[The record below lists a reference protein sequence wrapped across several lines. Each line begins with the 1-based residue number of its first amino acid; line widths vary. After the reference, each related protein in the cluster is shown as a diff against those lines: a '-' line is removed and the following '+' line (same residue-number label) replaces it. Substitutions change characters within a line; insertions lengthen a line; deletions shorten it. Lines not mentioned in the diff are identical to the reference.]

1 MRNKFLLLLTAL
13 TLSFSVQTFAA
24 DKARPEIGPEVKAYS
39 SHDSANVWVLRIGAR
54 ADNQAL
60 VQITGIDHDL
70 NGKIEKYQVEK
81 TDKDT
86 RYVTQINGQR
96 YVLLRIGSGFGFG
109 ELYLPGEKKE
119 IFVSYDKGLSSAGN
133 PEHFLTDYLNQ
144 GGN

>member
-1 MRNKFLLLLTAL
+1 MRNKLLLLLTAL
-13 TLSFSVQTFAA
+13 TLSFSIQTFAA
-24 DKARPEIGPEVKAYS
+24 DQARPEIGPEVKAYS
-39 SHDSANVWVLRIGAR
+39 SHESANVWVLRIGAR

-96 YVLLRIGSGFGFG
+96 YVLLRIDSGFG
-109 ELYLPGEKKE
+109 ELYLPGEAKAMP
-119 IFVSYDKGLSSAGN
+119 VSYDKGLSSAGN